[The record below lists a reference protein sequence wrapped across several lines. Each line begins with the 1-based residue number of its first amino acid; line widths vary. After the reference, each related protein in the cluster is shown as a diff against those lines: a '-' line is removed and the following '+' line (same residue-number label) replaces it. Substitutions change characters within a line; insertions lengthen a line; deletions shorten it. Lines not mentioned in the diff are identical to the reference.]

1 MKEYLYA
8 WIKVAVLA
16 ALAEMIT
23 PGGKNGKMAGHIRL
37 VCGLC
42 VLVAFA
48 PALGESVSVIQQIS
62 HLTADMTQ
70 GSEQLN
76 ETYQNYFKDSLADM
90 TEDSCQRCVLNIL
103 NQEFGIGADEA
114 QVSVQIGFD
123 ENRVPYV
130 KNTSILLSGKAVL
143 KNPHAIETRI
153 SEGLAAPCAVSVS
166 LP

>member
-8 WIKVAVLA
+8 WITVAILA

-37 VCGLC
+37 LCGLC

-48 PALGESVSVIQQIS
+48 PALGESVSMIRQVKN
-62 HLTADMTQ
+62 LTADITQ
-70 GSEQLN
+70 GNENLN
-76 ETYQNYFKDSLADM
+76 EIYQNYFKDNLAGM
-90 TEDSCQRCVLNIL
+90 TEDSCQRYVLDIL
-103 NQEFGIGADEA
+103 KEEFGIGADEA

-123 ENRVPYV
+123 ENSVPHV
-130 KNTSILLSGKAVL
+130 QNTSILLSGKAVL

-153 SEGLAAPCAVSVS
+153 SEGLNSPCVVSVALS
-166 LP
+166 